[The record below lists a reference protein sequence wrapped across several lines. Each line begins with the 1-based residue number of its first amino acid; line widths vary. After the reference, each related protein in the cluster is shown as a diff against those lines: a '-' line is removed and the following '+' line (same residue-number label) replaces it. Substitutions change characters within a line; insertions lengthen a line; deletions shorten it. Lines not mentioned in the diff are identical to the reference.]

1 MSVFEYQKAFKPF
14 KYPWAVKYKEAIS
27 DTPWTIKKFTFDS
40 DYHEYQTLL
49 THPEREGAR
58 RGMLA
63 ISQVEVKVKDYWG
76 DLGKRFPRPEFSQVG
91 STFSENEVRHADSYS
106 ALLDLLGLAQDFE
119 TLLETP
125 AIGGRVDYLAKHLA
139 VGPTRQDHT
148 LSLVLFSL
156 LVENVSLFAQ
166 FALLKSVRK
175 HRNMLKGVSNVVDA
189 TMQEEQVHGLFG
201 LRLVNQI
208 RLENP
213 DWFDAAFYE
222 RVYDVCR
229 KAEAAEC
236 GVIDWM
242 LEAGDLPYLT
252 RDDLKAFIR
261 HRINESL
268 ELIGGRPLFAV
279 DHRRLATLDWL
290 TVELLAR
297 VSFDFFD
304 MHVTNYSQAG
314 EAITADS
321 IF

>member
-1 MSVFEYQKAFKPF
+1 MSVFDTQKAFKPF
-14 KYPWAVKYKEAIS
+14 MYNWAVKFKEAIS

-49 THPEREGAR
+49 TRPEREGAR

-91 STFSENEVRHADSYS
+91 WTFAENEVRHADSYS

-119 TLLETP
+119 WVMDTP
-125 AIGGRVDYLAKHLA
+125 AIGGRVDYLSKHLA
-139 VGPTRQDHT
+139 VGTARHEHT
-148 LSLVLFSL
+148 LSLVLFSI

-166 FALLKSVRK
+166 FALLRSIRK

-201 LRLVNQI
+201 IRLVNQV
-208 RLENP
+208 RAENP

-229 KAEAAEC
+229 KAEAAESAI
-236 GVIDWM
+236 IDWM

-252 RDDLKAFIR
+252 RADLKAFIR
-261 HRINESL
+261 NRINESL
-268 ELIGGRPLFAV
+268 GLIGGRPLFAV
-279 DHRRLATLDWL
+279 DPAALANTEWL
-290 TVELLAR
+290 SVELLAR
-297 VSFDFFD
+297 TSYDFFD
-304 MHVTNYSQAG
+304 SHVTNYSQAG
-314 EAITADS
+314 KAITADS